1 MTDAGTK
8 VSAQDS
14 GIPGPRDQHIP
25 QAENLAKFF
34 LLTGLLLGSFTLTH
48 WLVHGP
54 GAGWPQAG
62 QLAVAVGFALVN
74 GVFIIGL
81 GVLAH
86 EAVHRVLFRSPF
98 WNELIGGI
106 ASAMMLTPFHANR
119 QFHLTH
125 HGQAHQPGRD
135 PENVMHNRP
144 AWQAM
149 TLGSM
154 IGLALQHR
162 LYLHNAIFRFR
173 EARFRHRALTDTACL
188 GIAVLFYVGLP
199 LLLGLDLLLTSGMT
213 FLLFPLVFGFRALS
227 DHYGLPAVTPRGE
240 RQREIHD
247 GTDWYGE
254 VKPAEVT
261 GWVVLTNPVL
271 TWLWSHVN
279 YHEVHHKYPW
289 LSHHYLPRVFE
300 QTREQVPY
308 RVVHGYTRSLLSL
321 FGKPYYEIK
330 K

>member
-1 MTDAGTK
+1 MADADTK
-8 VSAQDS
+8 ASVHYQD
-14 GIPGPRDQHIP
+14 IPGPRDQTIP
-25 QAENLAKFF
+25 QAENLAKF
-34 LLTGLLLGSFTLTH
+34 LLLPALLLGSFLLTH
-48 WLVHGP
+48 WLVYAP
-54 GAGWPQAG
+54 GADWPLAAR
-62 QLAVAVGFALVN
+62 LAVAAGFGLVN
-74 GVFIIGL
+74 CVFIIGL

-135 PENVMHNRP
+135 PEGVMHNRP
-144 AWQAM
+144 AWQAL

-154 IGLALQHR
+154 IGLALQYR
-162 LYLHNAIFRFR
+162 LYLHNAITRFR
-173 EARFRHRALTDTACL
+173 EARFRHRALMDTACL
-188 GIAVLFYVGLP
+188 AVAGLFYVALP
-199 LLLGLDLLLTSGMT
+199 LALGLDPLLTSGMT

-240 RQREIHD
+240 RQRQVED

-261 GWVVLTNPVL
+261 GWVVLTHPLL

-289 LSHHYLPRVFE
+289 LSHQYLPRVFE

-308 RVVHGYTRSLLSL
+308 RVAHGYTRSLLSL
-321 FGKPYYEIK
+321 FGKPYYAER
-330 K
+330 